1 MNGID
6 LMRRVSPR
14 RRALL
19 KAGTAAVLLGAAGAR
34 AQAAFPSKAIRVV
47 VPFAP
52 GGAVDTVAR
61 VLGQQLSTQLGQP
74 VVVDNRPGGSANI
87 GAEIV
92 ARSAPDGYTLLLG
105 SNGLATNGTLFP
117 KLAFDAQ
124 RDFATVVRVGY
135 APLVLVVP
143 PAFPAKSLK
152 ELVAMAKAQ
161 PGKLTYGSAG
171 NGSSGHLAGEQL
183 KIAAGIDALHVP
195 YKGGAPAIADLL
207 GERLSFMPINPVE
220 VLPHLKAGR
229 LRVLAVGSARRVPLL
244 PDVPTFI
251 EEGYANYQATVWWGL
266 VAPAGTPREIVA
278 KLNAESV
285 RALGEPAVK
294 GKLSELGAVIEP
306 GTPEQ
311 FAEFLTA
318 DIARWSSVIRTAG
331 IRAD

>member
-1 MNGID
+1 MKR
-6 LMRRVSPR
+6 LF
-14 RRALL
+14 
-19 KAGTAAVLLGAAGAR
+19 VLLAAAWIP
-34 AQAAFPSKAIRVV
+34 AASTPAYAAEAPVKGRYPERPLRVV
-47 VPFAP
+47 VPYSA
-52 GGAVDTVAR
+52 GGSSDSVAR
-61 VLGQQLSTQLGQP
+61 IVGHRLTERLGQQ
-74 VVVDNRPGGSANI
+74 VVIDNRTGAGTLI
-87 GAEIV
+87 GTEIV
-92 ARSAPDGYTLLLG
+92 AQSAPDGYTLLVATPP
-105 SNGLATNGTLFP
+105 LAVNPALYP
-117 KLAFDAQ
+117 KVSYVLD
-124 RDFATVVRVGY
+124 RDFLAVTNMAGSSN
-135 APLVLVVP
+135 L
-143 PAFPAKSLK
+143 
-152 ELVAMAKAQ
+152 LVAHASIPAANAREFIALLKAS
-161 PGKLTYGSAG
+161 PGKLTYGSSGVGGA
-171 NGSSGHLAGEQL
+171 GHLATALFLSMAQV
-183 KIAAGIDALHVP
+183 DALHVP

>member
-1 MNGID
+1 MKRID
-6 LMRRVSPR
+6 ISSVR
-14 RRALL
+14 RRLL
-19 KAGTAAVLLGAAGAR
+19 KAGAAAMVLGASGAR
-34 AQAAFPSKAIRVV
+34 AQGAYPIKPIRVV

-61 VLGQQLSTQLGQP
+61 VLGQQLSVQLGQP
-74 VVVDNRPGGSANI
+74 IVVDNRPGGSANI
-87 GAEIV
+87 GAELV
-92 ARSAPDGYTLLLG
+92 AKSAPDGYTLLLG

-124 RDFATVVRVGY
+124 RDFVTVARVGY
-135 APLVLVVP
+135 APLVLVVH
-143 PAFPAKSLK
+143 PAFPAKNLK
-152 ELVAMAKAQ
+152 ELVALAKSQ

-171 NGSSGHLAGEQL
+171 NGSSGHLAGEQF

-220 VLPHLKAGR
+220 VLPHLRAGR
-229 LRVLAVGSARRVPLL
+229 LRVLAVGSAKRVPML

-251 EEGYANYQATVWWGL
+251 EDGYSNYQATVWWGL
-266 VAPAGTPREIVA
+266 VAPAGTPRDIVM
-278 KLNAESV
+278 KLNSEAT
-285 RALGEPAVK
+285 RALGEAAVR
-294 GKLSELGAVIEP
+294 GKLSELGAVIDT

-311 FAEFLTA
+311 FAEFLAA
-318 DIARWSSVIRTAG
+318 DIARWAGVIRASG